1 MIKMF
6 KVGDY
11 VVYKRDL
18 CIIKEITNNKYYKLA
33 LIDDE
38 TLTISVLIENK
49 LGYLRYPLSK
59 KEANQIISTIPLIEP
74 LQINEKLL
82 ENEYK
87 NLLKTNKH
95 EDLIKIIKTTYL
107 RNTERIK
114 TGKKIGEKD
123 QTYFELAEK
132 YLYNELSY
140 DLNMTYEECK
150 EYIIECV
157 TKINGDNNE

>member
-1 MIKMF
+1 MF

-11 VVYKRDL
+11 VIYKRDL
-18 CIIKEITNNKYYKLA
+18 CLIKEITNNKYYKLS

-38 TLTISVLIENK
+38 TLTISVPIENK
-49 LGYLRYPLSK
+49 LGYLRHPMSIDD
-59 KEANQIISTIPLIEP
+59 ANKIINTIPLIEP
-74 LQINEKLL
+74 LQINDKLL

-107 RNTERIK
+107 RNKERIK

-123 QTYFELAEK
+123 QLYFELAEK

-140 DLNMTYEECK
+140 TLDMTYEECK
-150 EYIIECV
+150 KYIIECII
-157 TKINGDNNE
+157 KINGDNNE